1 MDTVATTH
9 SEAFEG
15 EVQPGRCQVVVIEG
29 PDMGRAVDIGEDEI
43 IIGTWDGCDLVLTD
57 ERVSRHHL
65 AVRVEDKRFVIRDLG
80 SRNGTLYEGSLI
92 TESTVPHGAALKVGR
107 SFLRLQPR
115 PQMMEVTPSQARRF
129 GDLVAESL
137 SMREVIAVLELA
149 AESEVTVLLEGETG
163 TGKELAARA
172 IHEASSRRKG
182 PFVVIDCGALPP
194 TLLESELFG
203 HVKGAFTGASSQ
215 RKGAFLRANRG
226 TIFLD
231 ELAGVPLEVQA
242 RLLRV
247 LEERRVRP
255 VGADREFDVD
265 VRVVAASRR
274 RLERSVAEG
283 SFRPDLYYRL
293 SVVRIMLP
301 ALRQRREDIGPIIKA
316 LLRSRGMEAGPI
328 GGPNLHRL
336 MAHDWPGNVR
346 ELRNIIDRAVAL
358 SPGAEDFQS
367 LRISVS
373 PQSAD
378 EALAIRTDLPFS
390 DAKALILS
398 NFELRYLRDIMARCD
413 NNISAAARAAGLD
426 RKHLKTLLRRHDL
439 LPDR

>member
-1 MDTVATTH
+1 M
-9 SEAFEG
+9 
-15 EVQPGRCQVVVIEG
+15 
-29 PDMGRAVDIGEDEI
+29 
-43 IIGTWDGCDLVLTD
+43 
-57 ERVSRHHL
+57 
-65 AVRVEDKRFVIRDLG
+65 
-80 SRNGTLYEGSLI
+80 
-92 TESTVPHGAALKVGR
+92 
-107 SFLRLQPR
+107 
-115 PQMMEVTPSQARRF
+115 
-129 GDLVAESL
+129 
-137 SMREVIAVLELA
+137 
-149 AESEVTVLLEGETG
+149 
-163 TGKELAARA
+163 
-172 IHEASSRRKG
+172 
-182 PFVVIDCGALPP
+182 
-194 TLLESELFG
+194 
-203 HVKGAFTGASSQ
+203 
-215 RKGAFLRANRG
+215 RANRG

-328 GGPNLHRL
+328 SGPNLHRL

-413 NNISAAARAAGLD
+413 NNISAASRAAGLD